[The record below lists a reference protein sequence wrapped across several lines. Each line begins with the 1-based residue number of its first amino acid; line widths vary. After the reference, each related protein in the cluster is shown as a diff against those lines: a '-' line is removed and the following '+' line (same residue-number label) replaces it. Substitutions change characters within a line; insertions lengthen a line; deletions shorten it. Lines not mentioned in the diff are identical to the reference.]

1 MVEIKCKRSLA
12 IIGIAT
18 YYVLFL
24 LLKEKKKKIEQMR
37 NNHLSAYSWNNMDC
51 NIQDKIFM
59 TLNVMD
65 LISSVSQVCN
75 SIHLACCDRVL
86 RKKLDLSKFKS
97 NSFVRLLLLDS
108 NLNHT
113 LGLISNQARS

>member
-1 MVEIKCKRSLA
+1 
-12 IIGIAT
+12 
-18 YYVLFL
+18 
-24 LLKEKKKKIEQMR
+24 MR

-86 RKKLDLSKFKS
+86 RKKLDLSKFKY
-97 NSFVRLLLLDS
+97 NSFVRLKFEPY
-108 NLNHT
+108 
-113 LGLISNQARS
+113 ARSDIQSSKKLMKICKTSLNLSHRNVTCLFFHFSMYSETMRI